1 MLVVLEFVFVL
12 ATRSEEEEA
21 CDDDEDL
28 LLHLLKLFCKER
40 VKPSGLPCFLLP
52 QKGSRTLVP

>member
-28 LLHLLKLFCKER
+28 LLQL
-40 VKPSGLPCFLLP
+40 
-52 QKGSRTLVP
+52 